1 MRETLNRERRRLQE
15 DWAMPASTRIRGS
28 SSPRS
33 ARRRHRR
40 RREKSPSVAV
50 TASQSLVTR
59 PAGAATRRDSVTYSA
74 SGHGPAASR
83 VAAALLFEVART
95 PHDIP
100 AESLCQQ
107 NGVRG
112 CDRHDRGLV
121 RRDRIWHERQR
132 SGGAPRTRGDVVARW
147 RTPRLRGL
155 CSTTLAEQTISD
167 DGLTVGRARQVV
179 GHARASCEAPR
190 CGTQPD
196 SAKNSVAFPRT
207 VVG

>member
-15 DWAMPASTRIRGS
+15 DWAMPASRIRGL

-40 RREKSPSVAV
+40 RREKSPSVAE

-59 PAGAATRRDSVTYSA
+59 PPGAATRRDSVTYSA

-95 PHDIP
+95 PPHDIP

-132 SGGAPRTRGDVVARW
+132 SGGASRTRGDVVARW

-155 CSTTLAEQTISD
+155 CSTTLADQTISD
-167 DGLTVGRARQVV
+167 DGLTVRRARQVV